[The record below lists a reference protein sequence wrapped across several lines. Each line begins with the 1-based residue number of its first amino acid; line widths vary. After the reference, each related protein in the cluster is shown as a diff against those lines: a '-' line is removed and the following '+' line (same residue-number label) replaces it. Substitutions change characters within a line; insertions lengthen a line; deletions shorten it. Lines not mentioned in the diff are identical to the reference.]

1 MKAVIPNT
9 IDAPPKATYFA
20 GFQMNLLV
28 RFDEE
33 LLVGL
38 GFELVDWLLSPVQA
52 IVMCISIE
60 MNSTCNYTQN
70 NHCFPIYECFQTN
83 ME

>member
-33 LLVGL
+33 LLVEL
-38 GFELVDWLLSPVQA
+38 EFELVD
-52 IVMCISIE
+52 
-60 MNSTCNYTQN
+60 
-70 NHCFPIYECFQTN
+70 
-83 ME
+83 

>member
-1 MKAVIPNT
+1 MNILKINIKINIKASKSNCKNSTVMKAVIPNT

-33 LLVGL
+33 LLVEL
-38 GFELVDWLLSPVQA
+38 EFELVDWNLLL
-52 IVMCISIE
+52 
-60 MNSTCNYTQN
+60 
-70 NHCFPIYECFQTN
+70 
-83 ME
+83 